1 LSSRQGWF
9 ITIAPL
15 DLALTALLHRMKAL
29 SALAEGLD
37 CTVNPIPPSLA
48 LAEAAAV
55 SVAVAVVVVVSEAVV
70 VVVVV
75 SLAVGKAMC
84 RWSEV
89 ERRPSPVRKA

>member
-55 SVAVAVVVVVSEAVV
+55 AVVVVVAEA